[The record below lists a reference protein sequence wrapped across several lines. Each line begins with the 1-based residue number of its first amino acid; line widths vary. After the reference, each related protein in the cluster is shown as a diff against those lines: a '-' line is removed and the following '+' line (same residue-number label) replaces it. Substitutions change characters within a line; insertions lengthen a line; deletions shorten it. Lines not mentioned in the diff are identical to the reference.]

1 MATPESKVKKQVVAL
16 LKQYGAYYFYPVT
29 GGYGR
34 SGVPDIVVC
43 WKGRFIGIECKAN
56 GGVPTALQMKNLM
69 QINEQGGIALLVDE
83 TGVGVLTMLFETW
96 DKYGIPSQGYLAELL
111 GNDDKPKKSA
121 ERRQVAATQAEDGDP
136 LRTLC

>member
-1 MATPESKVKKQVVAL
+1 MSTPESKVKKQVVAV

-56 GGVPTALQMKNLM
+56 GGVPTALQMKNLNE
-69 QINEQGGIALLVDE
+69 ITEQGGVALLIDE
-83 TGVGVLTMLFETW
+83 DGIGVLKMLFQTW
-96 DKYGIPSQGYLAELL
+96 DDQGIPEQGYLAELL
-111 GNDDKPKKSA
+111 RNDSKPKPAK
-121 ERRQVAATQAEDGDP
+121 
-136 LRTLC
+136 